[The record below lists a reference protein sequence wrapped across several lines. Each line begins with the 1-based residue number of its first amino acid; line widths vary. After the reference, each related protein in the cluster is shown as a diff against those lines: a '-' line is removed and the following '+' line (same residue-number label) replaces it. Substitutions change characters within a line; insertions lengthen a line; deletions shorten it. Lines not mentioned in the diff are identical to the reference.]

1 MIESERKK
9 EKEPHFKVP
18 IIDIFRHGE
27 TEYKELADPNFM
39 LNPDAPGFALDAEHL
54 DLTEEGIRNIQE
66 AAEQLALIIDKEK
79 EAVILVTSPQLRALS
94 SIMIIEKVFAEHGI
108 IMLNSTSEK
117 RKGISKGIKNSS
129 LGLGQISFRED
140 LKNAGF
146 GKIWLKAH
154 KQYGI
159 EHPEAKNI
167 PPAEV
172 HGLVAT
178 ALGKELPD
186 IFSKSHDEIASGFKR
201 YLRHLINIEIYLQNG
216 TKQQLA
222 GRRLRIVLVTH
233 EERIMEFAQQSLDLE
248 KTVAKG
254 QLLEI
259 NPKGIIKK
267 DQEAEADVR
276 LFGKRGE
283 LDLSSRIKM
292 KFSQDGLSIG
302 H

>member
-129 LGLGQISFRED
+129 LGLG
-140 LKNAGF
+140 
-146 GKIWLKAH
+146 KIWLKAH

-201 YLRHLINIEIYLQNG
+201 FLRHLINIEIYLQNG